1 MKKQIVYF
9 LILLS
14 CISKSIIAQD
24 STKTKIKEY
33 YLTFASFS
41 PFNIQLQFKKQVAK
55 KTFFK
60 LSLVN
65 LSYNESHFSGSNSGQ
80 ISTSSI
86 TYSGGL
92 QLGLEFRKHLT
103 KKFSLYHGP
112 NLRATYDLSI
122 SRNYNPMIPQ
132 QQQKNTTQTLQGAI
146 PYTLG
151 LLFNI
156 TDHILIASEI
166 NPSIRYDYS
175 WYTDGQN
182 SDKNFGT
189 NRINIGFDN
198 RFATIS
204 LVYRP

>member
-1 MKKQIVYF
+1 MKKQIICFVVA
-9 LILLS
+9 LLGCAS
-14 CISKSIIAQD
+14 LVLAQD

-33 YLTFASFS
+33 YLTFAGLS
-41 PFNIQLQFKKQVAK
+41 PLNIQLQFKKQITK

-65 LSYNESHFSGSNSGQ
+65 LSYDYSDVGSPNQ
-80 ISTSSI
+80 YPVERTY
-86 TYSGGL
+86 YSGGL
-92 QLGLEFRKHLT
+92 QLGFEFRKTLT

-112 NLRATYDLSI
+112 NLKAIYDLGI
-122 SRNYNPMIPQ
+122 TRNFDPKIPQ
-132 QQQKNTTQTLQGAI
+132 KQQKNTTQTIQGAI

-156 TDHILIASEI
+156 TDNILIASEI

-182 SDKNFGT
+182 SYRNFGT
-189 NRINIGFDN
+189 NRLNFGFDN
-198 RFATIS
+198 RFASIS